1 MAHIVLI
8 EPDRVLAQTYCQ
20 AFTAAGHSV
29 VPCASAQ
36 AAVLAADDRRPDV
49 VVLELQ
55 LIEHSG
61 IEFLYEFRSYPE
73 WQQTPVIA
81 HTTVPMSEFSGC
93 WPLLQEQPG
102 FRTILYKPQTSL
114 RRLLAAVREVAP
126 VAA

>member
-1 MAHIVLI
+1 MAHVLLL

-20 AFTAAGHSV
+20 ALTAAGHSV

-49 VVLELQ
+49 VILELQ

-61 IEFLYEFRSYPE
+61 IEFLYEFRSYQE
-73 WQQTPVIA
+73 WQSLPVIA
-81 HTTVPMSEFSGC
+81 HTVVPFAEFDGC
-93 WPLLQEQPG
+93 WPLLREQLG
-102 FRTILYKPQTSL
+102 LREYLYKPHVSL
-114 RRLLAAVREVAP
+114 RRLLAAVREAAL